1 MACNDF
7 FMRYSDTCGLG
18 GVFDGV
24 NVGATVGAVV
34 NVALG
39 GTVVSVGL
47 RVFVAVGKS
56 GIIVTPGTGVRV
68 ATFGTHRSCPA

>member
-1 MACNDF
+1 
-7 FMRYSDTCGLG
+7 MRYSDTCGLG
-18 GVFDGV
+18 GVFEEV
-24 NVGATVGAVV
+24 NVGAIVGAVV

-56 GIIVTPGTGVRV
+56 GTMVTPGTGVRV
-68 ATFGTHRSCPA
+68 ATFGTQSSCPA